1 MLNAASHTS
10 PTPVEHSGFECCS
23 GCGKLLSLLLGLLD
37 VLGVAVEERSAVGL
51 GRRHRERVPV
61 SELHPPLHDL
71 KSQELGFSK
80 WSEKNH
86 SIYPLSSI
94 STLPCRRCR
103 WVRCRRET
111 CSIAA
116 PGWPRPPP
124 AGRRWALKTDD
135 VKLSS

>member
-61 SELHPPLHDL
+61 PELHPPLHDL
-71 KSQELGFSK
+71 KSPRLRLSK
-80 WSEKNH
+80 MVRRESLNL
-86 SIYPLSSI
+86 SPLI
-94 STLPCRRCR
+94 DLYFTLP
-103 WVRCRRET
+103 
-111 CSIAA
+111 
-116 PGWPRPPP
+116 
-124 AGRRWALKTDD
+124 AL
-135 VKLSS
+135 